1 MSINNE
7 QSEIQVWLSD
17 INPSLVLNNGVCN
30 FEEPRLEVEVG
41 ISVNEDNNL
50 ITFCSPMITINADN
64 KILLLEKAMLTNS
77 DGNKMDGCW
86 LSLIDNEVLL
96 SHVREIDTLDQISL
110 ANIIDNFTFKSYEIK
125 KEFSIQFDFNKP
137 IENILTNGLLV

>member
-1 MSINNE
+1 MITG
-7 QSEIQVWLSD
+7 I
-17 INPSLVLNNGVCN
+17 LNNGVCN